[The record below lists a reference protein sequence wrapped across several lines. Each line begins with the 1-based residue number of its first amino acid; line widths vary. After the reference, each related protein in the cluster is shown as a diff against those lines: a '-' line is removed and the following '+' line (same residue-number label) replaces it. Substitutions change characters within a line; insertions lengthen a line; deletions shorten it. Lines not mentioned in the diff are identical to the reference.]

1 MFEFVVATLGG
12 SIEMISGLVAVV
24 ASSVTE
30 VETVV
35 GVCRIFNVV
44 CSSAVE
50 CTVIGCKVDKSVCK
64 VVTTTGMVS
73 VVNSND
79 VGGMSVFSVFEF
91 VVVTPGG
98 SIVMISGLFA
108 VVSLSVTKVKTV
120 DGVSRIFTVVGSSAV
135 E

>member
-1 MFEFVVATLGG
+1 MA
-12 SIEMISGLVAVV
+12 
-24 ASSVTE
+24 
-30 VETVV
+30 
-35 GVCRIFNVV
+35 NVV
-44 CSSAVE
+44 S
-50 CTVIGCKVDKSVCK
+50 TCK
-64 VVTTTGMVS
+64 VVTSMGLAIVVTSDYVVGRS
-73 VVNSND
+73 VY
-79 VGGMSVFSVFEF
+79 SVFEF